1 MDDVHIGT
9 VLRVIRTRTG
19 LRQSDVAR
27 RAGVRRE
34 VVGRLERGALG
45 RIQLDTSRAI
55 ATALGVNLDIR
66 ARWRGGDLDRVVNE
80 AHARLHEELGR
91 HLGTL
96 KGWTWRAEV
105 SFSIYGE
112 RGVIDILA
120 WHAES
125 RSLLIIELKTAVVD
139 PQGLVESMGRRVRL
153 GPRIAAQF
161 GWQPAT
167 VSAWIVV
174 LDTRTN
180 HRRVLR
186 SSTLLRSAFPAD
198 GHQMRSWMLLPAGS
212 IHSLSYWT
220 DVRPD
225 ARRRPSGHRDR
236 VRARRPRADA
246 SVTERG

>member
-9 VLRVIRTRTG
+9 VLRVIRTRKG
-19 LRQSDVAR
+19 LRQSDIAG

-34 VVGRLERGALG
+34 VVSRLERGGLG
-45 RIQLDTSRAI
+45 RIPLDTCRAI
-55 ATALGVNLDIR
+55 ATALEVNLDVR
-66 ARWRGGDLDRVVNE
+66 ARWRGGDLDRILNE
-80 AHARLHEELGR
+80 AHADLHESLAR
-91 HLGTL
+91 HLETL
-96 KGWTWRAEV
+96 AGWTWRPEV

-139 PQGLVESMGRRVRL
+139 PQGLVESMGRRIRL

-161 GWQPAT
+161 GWQPGT
-167 VSAWIVV
+167 VSAWVVV

-180 HRRVLR
+180 HRRVQR
-186 SSTLLRSAFPAD
+186 SSALLRSAFPAD
-198 GHQMRSWMLLPAGS
+198 GHQMRSWMARPAGS
-212 IHSLSYWT
+212 IRCLSFWT

-225 ARRRPSGHRDR
+225 ARRRASGQR
-236 VRARRPRADA
+236 VRVRVRRTPGVIAA
-246 SVTERG
+246 HERG